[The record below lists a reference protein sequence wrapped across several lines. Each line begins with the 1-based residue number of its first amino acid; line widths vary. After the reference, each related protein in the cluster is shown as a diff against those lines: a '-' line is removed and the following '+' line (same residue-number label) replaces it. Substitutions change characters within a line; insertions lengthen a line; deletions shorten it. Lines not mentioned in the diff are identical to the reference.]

1 MKNTKAETHEGNVVS
16 VDGDKFTSKCT
27 DGKMLHHILATGAT
41 VTCDGK
47 DCKLADL
54 KPGTKV
60 RVTMQ
65 KDDSNIVT
73 AVECGTS
80 IHAAAGKV

>member
-1 MKNTKAETHEGNVVS
+1 MKNTEAETQEGNVVS

-27 DGKMLHHILATGAT
+27 EGKMHHHILARGAT
-41 VTCDGK
+41 VTCDGP
-47 DCKLADL
+47 DYKLADL

-65 KDDSNIVT
+65 KSDLNIDD
-73 AVECGTS
+73 
-80 IHAAAGKV
+80 